1 METQVNELLDS
12 GVTSNRTRGYALTF
26 GGTEG
31 SMLGQNDDC
40 LVGGKTNWWLRTNLV
55 GKKKQIWWERRI
67 GAPTKTN
74 LAGTK
79 NWRPDKNYFGGNT
92 YYDYDKN

>member
-31 SMLGQNDDC
+31 SMLG
-40 LVGGKTNWWLRTNLV
+40 
-55 GKKKQIWWERRI
+55 RR
-67 GAPTKTN
+67 GWFDALTK
-74 LAGTK
+74 GMV
-79 NWRPDKNYFGGNT
+79 
-92 YYDYDKN
+92 